1 MRETNFPVPQLH
13 APIHRFCT
21 PRVGINVLC
30 ADCLRDTGCISCLS
44 LRVAQYYDAARAA
57 RAAMLILES
66 RKRPE
71 SNQYNNGNG

>member
-1 MRETNFPVPQLH
+1 MRESNFPVPRFH
-13 APIHRFCT
+13 APVHRFCT

-30 ADCLRDTGCISCLS
+30 ADCLRGTGCISSLS
-44 LRVAQYYDAARAA
+44 LRVAQYYDAA

-71 SNQYNNGNG
+71 SNQYNNGNGNK